1 MQNHGQGKGLDSY
14 RDGWAWG
21 SHESRRK
28 QRRRRFPSDGDR
40 LRLLHGTRKRMGLTS
55 GAGRTVAAVLT
66 GGSTLG
72 CAATTRRGDVSYFFF
87 FYFNAF
93 FCKSFLNEI

>member
-1 MQNHGQGKGLDSY
+1 
-14 RDGWAWG
+14 
-21 SHESRRK
+21 
-28 QRRRRFPSDGDR
+28 
-40 LRLLHGTRKRMGLTS
+40 MGLTS

-72 CAATTRRGDVSYFFF
+72 CAATTRRGVVSYFFF
-87 FYFNAF
+87 FYFNVI